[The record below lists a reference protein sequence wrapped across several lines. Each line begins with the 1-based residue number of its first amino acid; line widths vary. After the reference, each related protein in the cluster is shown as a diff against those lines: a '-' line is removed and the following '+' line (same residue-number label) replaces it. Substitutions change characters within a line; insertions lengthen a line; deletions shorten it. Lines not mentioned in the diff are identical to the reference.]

1 MLNALESTL
10 TKLARFDEGNLL
22 APILSI
28 TYKQGMSSSGRDIG
42 KQYVAFASNCCD
54 LIRHKI
60 NDELWIVNL
69 LEVSPPQDGDS
80 IFAPRTRP
88 ASNQPLDHPAE
99 NYRNGTPPR

>member
-42 KQYVAFASNCCD
+42 KQYVTYVSNCCD
-54 LIRHKI
+54 IIRHKI
-60 NDELWIVNL
+60 NDELWIVTQ
-69 LEVSPPQDGDS
+69 LEV
-80 IFAPRTRP
+80 RKW
-88 ASNQPLDHPAE
+88 
-99 NYRNGTPPR
+99 